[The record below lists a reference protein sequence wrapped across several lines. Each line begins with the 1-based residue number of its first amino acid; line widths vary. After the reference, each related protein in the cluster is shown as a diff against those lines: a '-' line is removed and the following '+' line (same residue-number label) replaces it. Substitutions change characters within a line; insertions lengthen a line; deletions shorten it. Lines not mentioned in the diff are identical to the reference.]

1 MRHNMVN
8 MLNCTFAQ
16 EVAVDWIISRL
27 CPRHEGDE
35 ILNCILVV
43 VDRLSKDRIYEP
55 LTSKSVNDLADAM
68 HRRVFYVKG

>member
-1 MRHNMVN
+1 MVN

-27 CPRHEGDE
+27 CPRATEGDE